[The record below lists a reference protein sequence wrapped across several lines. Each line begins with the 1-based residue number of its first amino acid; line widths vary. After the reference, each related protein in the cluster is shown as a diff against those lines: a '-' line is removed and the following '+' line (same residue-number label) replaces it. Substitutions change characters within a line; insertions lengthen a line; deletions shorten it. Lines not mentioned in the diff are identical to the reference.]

1 MSEVVSTEELRS
13 HLACPR
19 QYEYEHTLDI
29 ATDSPDDAN
38 RERLDRLY
46 RTIGRTIARFRDDV
60 PDEDR
65 VVEYALAECRRVW
78 NGERDDRRPELVTRY
93 DEAVARE
100 ALRTYFRGDGYDHL
114 RRVEAI
120 GEPLAHLD
128 PDLGAVLVCPDVLVF
143 RETEGGTDRIGVVK
157 YLTTLSSI
165 GLDWFPDYIDYVEEH
180 QQGEGFWPRRVAAI
194 LEGAIALRAAR
205 RQYEADR
212 YTFSYLAVENEVTL
226 AGNVRTDDRPVSV
239 RPARRAIGD
248 QYGVGDPEAGVV
260 LRDEVRKILGGA
272 FSVPDSRW
280 DAIRENACEYC
291 TYREMCEEYIGAEV
305 MF

>member
-1 MSEVVSTEELRS
+1 MSEVVSTEQLRS

-29 ATDSPDDAN
+29 ATDSPDDAH

-46 RTIGRTIARFRDDV
+46 RTIGRTIARFREDV
-60 PDEDR
+60 PAEQR
-65 VVEYALAECRRVW
+65 VVEYALSECRSVW
-78 NGERDDRRPELVTRY
+78 NREQDEQRPELVEQY

-114 RRVEAI
+114 RRVETI
-120 GEPLAHLD
+120 GEPLASLD
-128 PDLGAVLVCPDVLVF
+128 PDLDTVLVCPDVLVF
-143 RETEGGTDRIGVVK
+143 RERAGGTDRIGVVK

-165 GLDWFPDYIDYVEEH
+165 GLEWFPDYIDYVQEH
-180 QQGEGFWPRRVAAI
+180 HREEGFWPRRVAAI

-205 RQYEADR
+205 RQYDADR
-212 YTFSYLAVENEVTL
+212 YTFSYLAVENEVSLT
-226 AGNVRTDDRPVSV
+226 GNVRTDDRPVSV
-239 RPARRAIGD
+239 RSARRAIDD
-248 QYGVGDPEAGVV
+248 QYGLGDPEVGVV
-260 LRDEVRKILGGA
+260 LRDEVRKILRGE
-272 FSVPDSRW
+272 FPVPDSRW

-305 MF
+305 LF